1 MRVFFKKVS
10 IKIRAEFP
18 SMNLFVFESYSIKR
32 VLTFD
37 ITHCLFIILT
47 RLTILQWKREFNGIN
62 RIAVKDAKWL
72 NLSRYTIRLEG
83 GGRGGIYADCKNKI
97 NSVLILPVRPFVY
110 PVSTIY
116 IFS

>member
-47 RLTILQWKREFNGIN
+47 RLTILQ
-62 RIAVKDAKWL
+62 
-72 NLSRYTIRLEG
+72 
-83 GGRGGIYADCKNKI
+83 
-97 NSVLILPVRPFVY
+97 
-110 PVSTIY
+110 
-116 IFS
+116 